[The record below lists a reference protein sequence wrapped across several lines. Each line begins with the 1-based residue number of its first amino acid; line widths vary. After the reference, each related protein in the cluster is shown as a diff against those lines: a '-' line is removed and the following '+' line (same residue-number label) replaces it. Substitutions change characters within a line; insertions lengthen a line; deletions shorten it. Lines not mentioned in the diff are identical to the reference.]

1 MYINDKYVVD
11 VIMSVIMTSNKV
23 IETPQD
29 YEYEYEDMHGIR
41 LSELRSILND
51 MLGGK
56 TNENNI

>member
-11 VIMSVIMTSNKV
+11 VIMSVIMASDKV

-29 YEYEYEDMHGIR
+29 YEYEYEEMHGIR

-51 MLGGK
+51 ILGGK
-56 TNENNI
+56 TNENNT